1 MELQHVAD
9 LIAAHEA
16 TLRQLYLTRAQ
27 MGLHTPP
34 HVHTEIARVERELDR
49 LQPGPQPLDVMTAY
63 RLMVAETMRLDAAI
77 GQIRRDLRDLREH
90 IDQRFDSLLAALISR
105 PAPAKAPARR
115 AINGGE

>member
-16 TLRQLYLTRAQ
+16 HLRQLYLTRAQ
-27 MGLHTPP
+27 MGVATPP
-34 HVHTEIARVERELDR
+34 HVHTEITRIERELDR

-77 GQIRRDLRDLREH
+77 GRVQRELRDLREH
-90 IDQRFDSLLAALISR
+90 IDQRFDRLLAALINR
-105 PAPAKAPARR
+105 PQPTKPPARR
-115 AINGGE
+115 TINGGE